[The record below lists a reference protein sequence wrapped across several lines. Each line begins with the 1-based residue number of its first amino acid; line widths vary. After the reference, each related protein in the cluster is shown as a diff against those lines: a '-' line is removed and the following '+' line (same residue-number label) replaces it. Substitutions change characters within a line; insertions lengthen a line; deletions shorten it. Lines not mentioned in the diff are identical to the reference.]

1 MIAHATRIRRQAGFP
16 SPPPSNILLEPTE
29 ILLMKN
35 KSSFQSSILG
45 LIAAAT
51 LVSCTHTGVR
61 TAPVAATSPNAALAD
76 AVTGSVNS
84 YRLTHGASELKRH
97 AGLDLLA
104 RNHSNYM
111 RANRG
116 KFTPNETNA
125 THLGF
130 EGRAMVARRHYYFT
144 NSTETVAAVAKSTSD
159 ARSASKLLT
168 LWKESPQDEKA
179 MTNKDWTHT
188 GIGTVT
194 DSDGTVFA
202 TQIFGTE
209 NIFPSARRERLN

>member
-1 MIAHATRIRRQAGFP
+1 
-16 SPPPSNILLEPTE
+16 
-29 ILLMKN
+29 MKN

-45 LIAAAT
+45 LVATAT

-61 TAPVAATSPNAALAD
+61 TAPVDATSPNTALAD

-84 YRLTHGASELKRH
+84 YRVSHGASELKRH

-104 RNHSNYM
+104 RNHSKYM

-125 THLGF
+125 NHLGF
-130 EGRAMVARRHYYFT
+130 EGRAMVARRHYDFSS
-144 NSTETVAAVAKSTSD
+144 STETVAAVAKGTSD
-159 ARSASKLLT
+159 ARSASKLLA

-179 MTNKDWTHT
+179 MSTKEWTHT
-188 GIGTVT
+188 GIGTIT

-202 TQIFGTE
+202 TQIYGTE
-209 NIFPSARRERLN
+209 NLFPSTRRDRFN